1 MCQDCGCEEGMARR
15 YFARGDHAHPHV
27 HVHGASDGALPEIHV
42 HVHLG
47 GPDHSHGHDHGHD
60 HGHTHEGP
68 HEHAHPHEHEH
79 EHGHDHDHPGV
90 DAPAARTVRV
100 ESRVLARN
108 DEAAAKNRGWLRA
121 RGVRTVNLISSPG
134 SGKTALLE
142 RTLDALTAR
151 GVKVAVIVGDQQTDN
166 DARRLE
172 GRGARVVQIETHAS
186 CHLNAEQIGRELE
199 AVVAEGVTLLIIE
212 NVGNLVC
219 PAAFD
224 LGEDRKVALLSVTE
238 GEDKPLKYP
247 VLFSD
252 APLAVITKTDLL
264 PHLDVDIDACERNVR
279 AVRPDAK
286 ILKTSAK
293 TGEGIG
299 AWIDALLGD
308 HPL

>member
-27 HVHGASDGALPEIHV
+27 HVHGAPAGALPEIHV
-42 HVHLG
+42 HIHLG
-47 GPDHSHGHDHGHD
+47 GHEHDHE
-60 HGHTHEGP
+60 HG
-68 HEHAHPHEHEH
+68 HEHAHA
-79 EHGHDHDHPGV
+79 HGHAHRHAHDHPAA
-90 DAPAARTVRV
+90 DAPAPRTVQV

-108 DEAAAKNRGWLRA
+108 DEAAARNRGWLRA

-151 GVKVAVIVGDQQTDN
+151 GVQAAVIVGDQQTDH

-199 AVVAEGVTLLIIE
+199 AVVAEGVRLLIIE

-247 VLFSD
+247 VLFAD

-264 PHLDVDIDACERNVR
+264 PHLDVDLHACEQNIR
-279 AVRPDAK
+279 AVRPDAQ
-286 ILKTSAK
+286 ILRTSAK
-293 TGEGIG
+293 TGEGIE
-299 AWIDALLGD
+299 AWIDALLAG
-308 HPL
+308 